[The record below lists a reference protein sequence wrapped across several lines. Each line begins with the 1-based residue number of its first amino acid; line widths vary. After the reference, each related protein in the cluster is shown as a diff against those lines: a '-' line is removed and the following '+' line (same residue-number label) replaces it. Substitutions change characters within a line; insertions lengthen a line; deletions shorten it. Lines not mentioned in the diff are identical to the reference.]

1 MAVAEE
7 APTPLIKQD
16 LKSTTA
22 TSSNIPPTNPKAAF
36 ALCNSDYFENHF
48 RILLASSRLLFR
60 WV

>member
-1 MAVAEE
+1 MAAAEE

-36 ALCNSDYFENHF
+36 ALWNSDYFENHF
-48 RILLASSRLLFR
+48 RISLAFSRLLFC
-60 WV
+60 